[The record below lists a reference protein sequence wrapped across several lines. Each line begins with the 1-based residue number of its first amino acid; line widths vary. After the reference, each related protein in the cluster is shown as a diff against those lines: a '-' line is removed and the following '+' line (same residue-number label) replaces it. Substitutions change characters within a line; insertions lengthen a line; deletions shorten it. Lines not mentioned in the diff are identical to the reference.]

1 MSYGLSEELEE
12 VHIKKKKKH
21 TCEIAANEIA
31 S

>member
-12 VHIKKKKKH
+12 VHIFLKKH

>member
-12 VHIKKKKKH
+12 CIFFQKH